1 MGRAANR
8 MKRYDMEPLV
18 RLMKSAVRFNGGL
31 ERLKI
36 AGIKEQ
42 TYYGRNR
49 TPDKYQIGELRR
61 LMIAYGIP
69 KEEILDAVDK
79 ALTG

>member
-1 MGRAANR
+1 MGKAANR
-8 MKRYDMEPLV
+8 PKRYDMAPLV
-18 RLMKSAVRFNGGL
+18 KLMKTAVRFNGGL

-36 AGIKEQ
+36 ADITEQ

-61 LMIAYGIP
+61 MMIAYGIP

>member
-1 MGRAANR
+1 MARGVNR
-8 MKRYDMEPLV
+8 PRKYDTAPLV
-18 RLMKSAVRFNGGL
+18 KVMKSAVRFNGGL

-36 AGIKEQ
+36 AKITEQ

-49 TPDKYQIGELRR
+49 TPDKYQIGELRSM
-61 LMIAYGIP
+61 MIAYGIP
-69 KEEILDAVDK
+69 KEEILAAVDA